1 MAELPLMSLKEF
13 QESVSQLK
21 MILAWHQ
28 FHQPKDLLLGMV
40 EEIGEFRNLIKW
52 EQDPEKV
59 KKIVLGTSRNLK
71 EASAN
76 SPITQNQLT
85 QLYYLASING
95 KINTDR
101 DEAATDWIKLK
112 ANMKDLSRIT
122 KERADRL
129 ISQLIREEVV
139 DFFGDML
146 WLLGSLAEYCEVDLQ
161 QAMEEIIEDRKSR
174 FLPEKVRGKTA
185 RILTGE
191 YDGKYVKEDELHQN
205 SSHKHKK

>member
-1 MAELPLMSLKEF
+1 MRLKEF
-13 QESVSQLK
+13 QESVSKLK

-52 EQDPEKV
+52 EQNPENIR
-59 KKIVLGTSRNLK
+59 KIVLGISKNMK
-71 EASAN
+71 EATADSQM
-76 SPITQNQLT
+76 TQNQLT

-101 DEAATDWIKLK
+101 GEAATDWIKLK
-112 ANMKDLSRIT
+112 ANVKDLSSIT
-122 KERADRL
+122 TEGADRL

-161 QAMEEIIEDRKSR
+161 QAMEDVIKDRESR

-191 YDGKYVKEDELHQN
+191 YDGKYVNEDELPR
-205 SSHKHKK
+205 

>member
-1 MAELPLMSLKEF
+1 MRLKEF

-52 EQDPEKV
+52 EQNPENIR
-59 KKIVLGTSRNLK
+59 KIVLGIRKNMK
-71 EASAN
+71 KAAVN
-76 SPITQNQLT
+76 SQMTQNQLT

-101 DEAATDWIKLK
+101 GEAATDWIKLK
-112 ANMKDLSRIT
+112 ANAKDLSRIT
-122 KERADRL
+122 TEEADKL
-129 ISQLIREEVV
+129 ISQLIREEAV

-146 WLLGSLAEYCEVDLQ
+146 WLLGSLAEYCEVDLEQ
-161 QAMEEIIEDRKSR
+161 TMEDVIKDRESR

-191 YDGKYVKEDELHQN
+191 YDGKYVKEDELHQK
-205 SSHKHKK
+205 SSHKHEK